1 MVILYTRIY
10 YFYNKF
16 SFFYSIISRS
26 SGYGND
32 AVSPPILVSIVA
44 SIGIGHKQSEVIVLE
59 VSETNNLLAVEE
71 VYIEGIPFQ
80 RLKQVLSP
88 KFKNSSSIQNSE
100 EESPKILFKIC
111 RLDVTC

>member
-1 MVILYTRIY
+1 ML
-10 YFYNKF
+10 FNKF

-59 VSETNNLLAVEE
+59 VSGTNNQLAVEE

-80 RLKQVLSP
+80 RLKQVMSP
-88 KFKNSSSIQNSE
+88 IQNSE
-100 EESPKILFKIC
+100 EEYPKIHFKIC
-111 RLDVTC
+111 RQDVTC